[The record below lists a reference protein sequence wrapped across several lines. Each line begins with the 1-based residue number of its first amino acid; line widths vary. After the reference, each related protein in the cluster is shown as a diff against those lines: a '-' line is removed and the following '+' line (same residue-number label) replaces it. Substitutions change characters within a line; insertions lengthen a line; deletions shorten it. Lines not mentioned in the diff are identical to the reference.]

1 MPVRDRTSVSIR
13 SMSAALALAFVAG
26 ACSNADVA
34 DAPPVSAAAPGQPAG
49 SVLLPA
55 GTDPAQIVQRLQD
68 AITAGGGSVAAVVDH
83 AAGARAAGVEIP
95 SNIVVIGGAP
105 AAQVPLVRADQR
117 AAANLPQRYQVRQGG
132 DGSVSLFYDG
142 ADYVA
147 AVSGVVVPEARPALR
162 DASAAVAGQAVPGVT
177 PPPPAALL
185 GVTPA
190 NYLLTV
196 FGSADVPVTV
206 ERLRRNADRGASRSV
221 GIVDMAAGSA
231 DPGPAVRP
239 TSVVLVSTP
248 PAEAPL
254 LAAAPSFG
262 LDLPMRFVV
271 WIDDQNRTQIG
282 YPDVR
287 RLAARHGV
295 RADDPNIVRLA
306 ADADRLARL
315 AAGLI
320 Q

>member
-1 MPVRDRTSVSIR
+1 
-13 SMSAALALAFVAG
+13 
-26 ACSNADVA
+26 
-34 DAPPVSAAAPGQPAG
+34 
-49 SVLLPA
+49 VLLPA

-68 AITAGGGSVAAVVDH
+68 AITAGGGRVAAVVDH

-147 AVSGVVVPEARPALR
+147 AVSGVVVPEARLALR